1 MAVRGGLRAGEL
13 GVTLIVRDVTVAA
26 EFYRIVLGARE
37 IRRHGSASQ
46 LDAVEMK
53 LGDADLVVTR
63 ENPRWREA
71 QRPDSPRSPASA
83 GAATSF
89 FTVHVTDVDAVLS
102 RAIAMGASPQAR
114 GARPEDVYWG
124 DRVAQFHDPSGHVWR
139 IQTRL
144 EDGEPNDLPARFA
157 AARAPSRG
165 NSAAPSR
172 LNQRPHPEVRAQRAS
187 KDAEAGRRQSA

>member
-13 GVTLIVRDVTVAA
+13 GVTLIVRDVAVAA
-26 EFYRIVLGARE
+26 EFYRIVLGAQE

-46 LDAVEMK
+46 IDAVEMK
-53 LGDADLVVTR
+53 LGGAALVVTK
-63 ENPRWREA
+63 ENPCWREA
-71 QRPDSPRSPASA
+71 PRPDWPRSPDSA

-89 FTVHVTDVDAVLS
+89 FTVHVADVDAVLS

-144 EDGEPNDLPARFA
+144 EDDEPDDLPSRFA
-157 AARAPSRG
+157 AARAPPRG
-165 NSAAPSR
+165 NSAAPCC
-172 LNQRPHPEVRAQRAS
+172 
-187 KDAEAGRRQSA
+187 

>member
-1 MAVRGGLRAGEL
+1 MAIRGGLCAGEL
-13 GVTLIVRDVTVAA
+13 GVTLIVRDVAVAA
-26 EFYRIVLGARE
+26 EFYRIVLGAQE
-37 IRRHGSASQ
+37 IRRHGSASEV
-46 LDAVEMK
+46 DAIEMK
-53 LGDADLVVTR
+53 LGEAALVVTR

-71 QRPDSPRSPASA
+71 PRADWPRSPASA

-139 IQTRL
+139 IQARL
-144 EDGEPNDLPARFA
+144 EDIDPDDLPARLA
-157 AARAPSRG
+157 AARTAPRG
-165 NSAAPSR
+165 NSAAPCC
-172 LNQRPHPEVRAQRAS
+172 
-187 KDAEAGRRQSA
+187 